1 MARSLLLSRGERA
14 RVLALAFRSKGS
26 MWGALESGGRAAESR
41 AKRSARVAALAALAS
56 GLSACAT
63 VPQGHLGVVLRSDGV
78 APEPLVEGSHVVG
91 PWSQVSLYD
100 VRVDEHTEDLGAVSA
115 DGTALEAKA
124 SVLTFHAAPGELV
137 ALAREVGPNFYA
149 MVVLPIVSSTVR
161 RVVAGLRVD
170 QLDTAGIRRAQAMVT
185 RAAAEQ
191 LRPFHIIVDSVDL
204 RALNVL
210 FTSAAYAA
218 VVETG
223 VEEQN
228 VYLARKQIELAKH
241 ENDVLRE
248 RARGIATAHAIVA
261 PTLNPEVLRD
271 DATRAWTRLLTAPSC
286 SVEFRASNQNTM
298 TEISP

>member
-1 MARSLLLSRGERA
+1 
-14 RVLALAFRSKGS
+14 
-26 MWGALESGGRAAESR
+26 
-41 AKRSARVAALAALAS
+41 LAALAS

-63 VPQGHLGVVLRSDGV
+63 VPPGNLGVVLRSDGV
-78 APEPLVEGSHVVG
+78 APEPLVEGSHVVS
-91 PWSQVSLYD
+91 PWSQVTLYD
-100 VRVDEHTEDLGAVSA
+100 VRVDEHTEDLGAISA

-161 RVVAGLRVD
+161 RVVAGLRAD

-223 VEEQN
+223 VEEQK

-261 PTLNPEVLRD
+261 PTLTPEVLRD
-271 DATRAWTRLLTAPSC
+271 DAMRAWTRLLTAPSC

-298 TEISP
+298 TEVSP